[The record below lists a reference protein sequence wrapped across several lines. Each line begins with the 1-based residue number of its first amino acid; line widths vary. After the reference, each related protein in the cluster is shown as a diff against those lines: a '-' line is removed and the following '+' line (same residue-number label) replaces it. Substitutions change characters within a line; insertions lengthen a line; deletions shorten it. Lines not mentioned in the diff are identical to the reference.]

1 MNERQQK
8 QTFWG
13 WISEN
18 PISTV
23 MILITVLGVVALVIG
38 YREGFMAILT
48 GLFGKLNGDDNDN
61 KRRLAEARKQADD
74 NFAALDSIV
83 NTAKEQQSEHDTEV
97 TENVENAKAE
107 CDEMDIDELIDIGN
121 AMLADHSAFRGTED
135 Q

>member
-1 MNERQQK
+1 MIEEQRK

-23 MILITVLGVVALVIG
+23 MILITILGVVALIIG

-61 KRRLAEARKQADD
+61 KRRLAEARKQADSK
-74 NFAALDSIV
+74 FAALDSLADTTTGQQIV
-83 NTAKEQQSEHDTEV
+83 HDTEV
-97 TENVENAKAE
+97 IDSVENAKAE
-107 CDEMDIDELIDIGN
+107 CDEYDCDELIDLGN

-135 Q
+135 

>member
-1 MNERQQK
+1 MAEGQQK

-23 MILITVLGVVALVIG
+23 MILITVLGVVALIIG

-61 KRRLAEARKQADD
+61 KRRLAEAKKQTDSK
-74 NFAALDSIV
+74 FAALDDLV
-83 NTAKEQQSEHDTEV
+83 GTAKGQQAEHDAEV
-97 TENVENAKAE
+97 SESVENAKAE
-107 CDEMDIDELIDIGN
+107 CDEYDVDELIDIGN
-121 AMLADHSAFRGTED
+121 SMLADHGAFRSTEG
-135 Q
+135 

>member
-1 MNERQQK
+1 MNDDQKK

-23 MILITVLGVVALVIG
+23 MILITILGVVALIIG

-61 KRRLAEARKQADD
+61 KRRLAEAKKQADSK
-74 NFAALDSIV
+74 FEALGSI
-83 NTAKEQQSEHDTEV
+83 ADAMKEQHIKHDLEV
-97 TENVENAKAE
+97 NENVENAKAE
-107 CDEMDIDELIDIGN
+107 CDEMDIDELVDVGN
-121 AMLADHSAFRGTED
+121 AMLADHGAFRGA
-135 Q
+135 